1 LLTDDPTSL
10 LGNQPTYRNRTAQ
23 SERSMAA
30 GPTRLPR
37 LNTTLDMEAVSDG
50 ACQARE
56 VAPAHGLQPH
66 AKLASKAIEP

>member
-1 LLTDDPTSL
+1 
-10 LGNQPTYRNRTAQ
+10 
-23 SERSMAA
+23 MAA